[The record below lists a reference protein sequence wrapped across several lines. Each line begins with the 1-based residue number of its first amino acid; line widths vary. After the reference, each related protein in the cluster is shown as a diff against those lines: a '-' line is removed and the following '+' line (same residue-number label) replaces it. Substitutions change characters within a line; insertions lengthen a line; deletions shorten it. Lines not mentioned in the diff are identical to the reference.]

1 MSSEEVLLLN
11 AILYTVTLFYFYFKY
26 KLSVGVF
33 IWILYT
39 LSAWSSFLFVQQP
52 LYASSAHAS
61 TQTLFPCFY
70 LYVVFVIAMTP
81 LMKLNKIESIDSL
94 NHRLLIAIMVV
105 CSLIQVLFFIV
116 DIPAMLNVMRSGSGM
131 LSELRSTVYGD
142 DGLSAITKNVWLN
155 KISLLYSGI
164 RIFATG
170 LSVIMFIAYNKHRRL
185 VTIFAVSALL
195 NNLRIIIVQVGRGEM
210 VFVFLLYACTIYL
223 MRDWLS
229 ADSKRKVV
237 MISIPVILI
246 GGTFFTAITLCEI
259 EKQIKMYFD
268 F

>member
-61 TQTLFPCFY
+61 TQTLLPCFY
-70 LYVVFVIAMTP
+70 LYVIFVIAMTP

-185 VTIFAVSALL
+185 VTIFPVSALL
-195 NNLRIIIVQVGRGEM
+195 NRMPSKLLIGSPKYLYMKKAALSPNLDKVIAAKKVPPINITGIDSITTLR
-210 VFVFLLYACTIYL
+210 LLSALSQSL
-223 MRDWLS
+223 MR
-229 ADSKRKVV
+229 
-237 MISIPVILI
+237 
-246 GGTFFTAITLCEI
+246 
-259 EKQIKMYFD
+259 
-268 F
+268 